1 MTLKATNKIET
12 NRYELEIL
20 VDADT
25 FAAAL
30 AKAYAK
36 NVKKIAI
43 PGFRKGKA
51 PRHIIERMYGE
62 SFFYEDAIEIIYPDA
77 VEAAIKEAG
86 LELVSNNIGFDLV
99 SIDKATG
106 VDFKI
111 TITVKPTDITVKKYK
126 GLEVERVKAVVTDE
140 EIDEQVKM
148 VAERN
153 SRLISVTDRAAADG
167 DTVVIDYEGFVGDK
181 AFDGGKAEGYSL
193 KLGSNSFIPGFE
205 PQIVGHNIDEEFD
218 INVTFPEEYH
228 AEELKGKE
236 AVFKIKLH
244 EIKQTETPV
253 IDDEFAKD
261 VSEFDTLDEYKAD
274 LKAKALDMKK
284 KNADDAVDGALIDAL
299 LEGFKAEIPNEMI
312 EARIDDSVQDF
323 AYRLQMQGLDINT
336 YVKYMGGD
344 MAAFRDTFREQADK
358 QVKLRLA
365 LEKIAADEKITPTDA
380 DIDEEYESLAKA
392 YNTELDNVKKAI
404 PATELTKDISV
415 RKAFD
420 LIRDNAVI
428 TDVDALTEKKPAA
441 KKTTTKKSTTAK
453 KTEDTEEKPAAKKT
467 TSTTK
472 KSTSTATK
480 STTAKK
486 TTTTAKKTA
495 DAAEKPAA
503 KKTTSTTKKSTSTA
517 AKSTTAKKTTT
528 KKADTAEEK

>member
-1 MTLKATNKIET
+1 MSLKATNKVET
-12 NRYELEIL
+12 NRYELEIV
-20 VDADT
+20 VDAET

-30 AKAYAK
+30 SKAYAK

-77 VEAAIKEAG
+77 VEEAIKEAG

-99 SIDKATG
+99 SVDKATG
-106 VDFKI
+106 LEFKV
-111 TITVKPTDITVKKYK
+111 TITVKPTDVTVKKYK
-126 GLEVERVKAVVTDE
+126 GLAVEKVKAVVTDE

-148 VAERN
+148 IAERN
-153 SRLISVTDRAAADG
+153 SRLISVTDRAAKDG

-205 PQIVGHNIDEEFD
+205 PQIVGHSIDEEFD

-228 AEELKGKE
+228 AEELKGAE

-244 EIKQTETPV
+244 EIKETEIPV

-261 VSEFDTLDEYKAD
+261 ISEFDTLDEYKAD
-274 LKAKALDMKK
+274 LKAKAIDMKK
-284 KNADDAVDGALIDAL
+284 KNADDAADSAIIDAL
-299 LEGFKAEIPNEMI
+299 LEGFEAEIPAEMI
-312 EARIDDSVQDF
+312 EARIDESVQDF

-365 LEKIAADEKITPTDA
+365 LEKVAADEAIAPSDA
-380 DIDEEYESLAKA
+380 DIEEEYESLAKA
-392 YNTELDNVKKAI
+392 YNTEIDNVKKAI
-404 PATELTKDISV
+404 PASELVKDIAV

-420 LIRDNAVI
+420 FIRENAVV
-428 TDVDALTEKKPAA
+428 TEVDALTEKKPAA
-441 KKTTTKKSTTAK
+441 KKPAAKKTTTTKKTTTAK
-453 KTEDTEEKPAAKKT
+453 ADDAAEEKPAAKKT
-467 TSTTK
+467 TTTK
-472 KSTSTATK
+472 KTTTAKADDAAEEKPAAKKPAAKKTSTATK
-480 STTAKK
+480 STA
-486 TTTTAKKTA
+486 AKKTA
-495 DAAEKPAA
+495 
-503 KKTTSTTKKSTSTA
+503 KK
-517 AKSTTAKKTTT
+517 
-528 KKADTAEEK
+528 EEN

>member
-20 VDADT
+20 VDSDT

-30 AKAYAK
+30 SKAYAK

-51 PRHIIERMYGE
+51 PRHIIERLYGE

-106 VDFKI
+106 VDFKV
-111 TITVKPTDITVKKYK
+111 TITVKPTEITLKKYK

-140 EIDEQVKM
+140 EIEEQVKM

-205 PQIVGHNIDEEFD
+205 PQIIGHNIDEEFD

-274 LKAKALDMKK
+274 LKTKALDMKN
-284 KNADDAVDGALIDAL
+284 KNADDAVDNALIDAL
-299 LEGFKAEIPNEMI
+299 LDGFKAEIPNEMI
-312 EARIDDSVQDF
+312 ESRIDESVQDF

-344 MAAFRDTFREQADK
+344 MAAFRDSFREQADK

-365 LEKIAADEKITPTDA
+365 LEKIAADEAIAPTDA
-380 DIDEEYESLAKA
+380 DIDEEYETLAKA
-392 YNTELDNVKKAI
+392 YNTEIDNVKKAI

-420 LIRDNAVI
+420 FIRTNAVI
-428 TDVDALTEKKPAA
+428 TDVDAATEKKPAA
-441 KKTTTKKSTTAK
+441 KKTTTKKSTTTAK
-453 KTEDTEEKPAAKKT
+453 KTEATEDKPAAKKT

-472 KSTSTATK
+472 KTTSTATKSTTAKKTEATEDKPAAKKTASTTKKTTSTATK

-486 TTTTAKKTA
+486 TTT
-495 DAAEKPAA
+495 
-503 KKTTSTTKKSTSTA
+503 
-517 AKSTTAKKTTT
+517 
-528 KKADTAEEK
+528 KKAEEDK